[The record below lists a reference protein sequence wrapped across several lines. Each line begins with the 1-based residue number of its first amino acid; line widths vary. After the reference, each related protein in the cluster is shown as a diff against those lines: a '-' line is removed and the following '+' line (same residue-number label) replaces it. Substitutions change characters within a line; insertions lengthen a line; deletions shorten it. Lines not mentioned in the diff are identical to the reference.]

1 MSATNRG
8 TEKVPQEF
16 YETQR
21 WVVNRLLDAVRLP
34 GTRWLEPA
42 SGGGAIIRA
51 VDTWRRHHALQ
62 QLVWTSSDLRDTV
75 LDVSPDCSFTHFPE
89 LDYTFMNCP
98 EFRGQR
104 WDVVI
109 TNPPFSLA
117 FEFVKQALE
126 HAPIVVLLLR
136 LNWLGSE
143 DRRDWLKANRP
154 AIYVLPN
161 RPDFTGEG
169 GDATEYAWFIWG
181 LGWPEVDLL
190 DTTPLTIRS
199 VRTECK
205 VCRELEQE
213 TLAWGMC
220 SCRDEK
226 TRAIETLDSQ
236 LPLVLT

>member
-8 TEKVPQEF
+8 KEKVPQEF

-42 SGGGAIIRA
+42 SGSGAIIRA
-51 VDTWRRHHALQ
+51 VDTWRRHHNQ
-62 QLVWTSSDLRDTV
+62 TQIIWTSSDLRETK
-75 LDVSPDCSFTHFPE
+75 LDVADNCIVEHHTN

-98 EFRGQR
+98 EFFGRR

-126 HAPIVVLLLR
+126 HAPVVVLLLR
-136 LNWLGSE
+136 INWLGSQ
-143 DRRDWLKANRP
+143 DRRDWLKAHRP
-154 AIYVLPN
+154 AVHVLPN

-169 GDATEYAWFIWG
+169 GDATEYAWLIWG
-181 LGWPEVDLL
+181 LGWPEVDILE
-190 DTTPLTIRS
+190 LTAPAIRT
-199 VRTECK
+199 VRTECSR
-205 VCRELEQE
+205 CRELEQG
-213 TLAWGMC
+213 TLAWSMC
-220 SCRDEK
+220 SCHEK
-226 TRAIETLDSQ
+226 QAPVEEVLDSQ
-236 LPLVLT
+236 LPLVIT